1 MSPLAR
7 AACTPAGRAIPL
19 AERLARLSWES
30 LGDELDAHGCALL
43 KGLLTRED
51 CEALAAG
58 YARETAFRSRVV
70 MARHGFGSGEY
81 KYFAAPLPGPVGEL
95 RRELY
100 PPLARIANR
109 WSLAMGSP
117 LRYPDDLTAFLAR
130 CHGAGQDKPT
140 PLLLRYEPG
149 DYNRLHEDLYGEHA
163 FPLQATLLLSAP
175 GTDFTGGEFVL
186 CEQRP
191 RLQSRVEVVP
201 LVQGD
206 GVVFPVRHRPV
217 PGRRGSQ
224 RATLRHGV
232 SRVRSGRRYALGVIF
247 HDAR

>member
-1 MSPLAR
+1 VSPLVGAAR
-7 AACTPAGRAIPL
+7 APASRAIPL
-19 AERLARLSWES
+19 AERLARLDWQT
-30 LGDELDAHGCALL
+30 LGDELDTHGCARLA
-43 KGLLTRED
+43 GLLTRED

-58 YARETAFRSRVV
+58 YAQEASFRSRVV
-70 MARHGFGSGEY
+70 MARHGFGHGEY
-81 KYFAAPLPGPVGEL
+81 KYFAAPLPGLVAGL
-95 RRELY
+95 RRGLY

-109 WSLAMGSP
+109 WSLTLGSP

-130 CHGAGQDKPT
+130 CHAAGQEKPT

-163 FPLQATLLLSAP
+163 FALQVTFLLSAP

-186 CEQRP
+186 SEQRP

-201 LVQGD
+201 LGQGD

-217 PGRRGSQ
+217 PSPRGSS